1 MKKKRK
7 KIKILPIIVI
17 LFMGVGIYICLD
29 FIGPVQKKSE
39 LVPFKI
45 TSGETTK
52 EIIKN
57 LKDEELIKNEYFA
70 LLYIKINKIVS
81 LKAGEYD
88 LNKNM
93 SLKKIFNTISD
104 SGNIKTDSYRIT
116 FHEGK
121 NIRYYASVIDK
132 KTKYKEEEFMNLM
145 TNKDYIKGLIDK
157 YWFLT
162 DNILKDGIYYP
173 LEGYLAPDTYEFL
186 KEATLED
193 IVTTMLDQEA
203 KILDK
208 YKSKIDKNRFNIHEL
223 MTLASVAELEGTTSN
238 ERKNIIGVFI
248 NRLDSTMSLGSDVT
262 TYYASKVDMGE
273 RDLTMDEIVSN
284 NPYNTRSVENVGKLP
299 IGPICNPSNN
309 AIDATINYQANDY
322 YYFVSDKDGNIYFTK
337 TESEHNKKI
346 KELKDK
352 GKWFEY

>member
-1 MKKKRK
+1 MKKKKK

-17 LFMGVGIYICLD
+17 LLVTIGIYICLD

-39 LVPFKI
+39 IVPFKI

-57 LKDEELIKNEYFA
+57 LKDEELIKNEYFT

-93 SLKKIFNTISD
+93 SLKKIFKTISD
-104 SGNIKTDSYRIT
+104 SGNIKNDAYKIT

-121 NIRYYASVIDK
+121 NIRYYASIIEK
-132 KTKYKEEEFMNLM
+132 KTNYKEEDFMNLM

-162 DNILKDGIYYP
+162 DDILKDGIYYP
-173 LEGYLAPDTYEFL
+173 LEGYLAPDTYEFV
-186 KEATLED
+186 KDAKLED
-193 IVTTMLDQEA
+193 IVITMLDQES
-203 KILDK
+203 KVLDK
-208 YKSKIDKNRFNIHEL
+208 YKSKVNTSKFNIHEL

-238 ERKNIIGVFI
+238 ERKNIVGVFI
-248 NRLDSTMSLGSDVT
+248 NRINSSIPLGSDVT

-273 RDLTMDEIVSN
+273 RDLTMDEILSV
-284 NPYNTRSVENVGKLP
+284 NPYNTRSVENAGKLP

-309 AIDATINYQANDY
+309 AIDATINYQENDY

-337 TESEHNKKI
+337 TEDEHNKKI
-346 KELKDK
+346 KELKEK